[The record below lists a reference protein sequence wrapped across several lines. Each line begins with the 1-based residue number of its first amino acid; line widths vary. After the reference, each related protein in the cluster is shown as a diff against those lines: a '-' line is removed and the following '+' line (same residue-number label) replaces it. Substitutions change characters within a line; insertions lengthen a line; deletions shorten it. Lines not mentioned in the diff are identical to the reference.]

1 MKNVKFKS
9 FECMKY
15 PVLLL
20 GLLMISSL
28 YFSCGIG
35 NKSPVSQLFPYE
47 PDTTNLPELAIFLEK
62 DQLDKIINEETFLS
76 NGKKRYKGIIA
87 VPQNYDDFRRD
98 SLDEVYWPKASVI
111 EGDFRGASIRSG
123 RCQDGNYRKSDFRV
137 ADIRWTIFDGSI
149 LDSINFNQSRLFH
162 VKVNYS
168 KLSNSN
174 FKGANMFGM
183 EGHFAKMRNC
193 DFSGALMK
201 DSEFLDSDLTGS
213 IAVKAKLFRAVLLKS
228 KLDSCDFSYADFT
241 GAGLEES
248 TFINSRL
255 WYANFQGG
263 HLQGTNFQGAD
274 LKGCNFFGTE
284 FENTNFNEAINIPE
298 EIKAFINE
306 EGLATG
312 IWQDTK

>member
-1 MKNVKFKS
+1 MRLFIS
-9 FECMKY
+9 F
-15 PVLLL
+15 V
-20 GLLMISSL
+20 GLLITSSL
-28 YFSCGIG
+28 YFSCG
-35 NKSPVSQLFPYE
+35 NFASSPVSQLFHE
-47 PDTTNLPELAIFLEK
+47 KPDTTNLPELAIFLEK
-62 DQLDKIINEETFLS
+62 DQLNAIINEETTKLD
-76 NGKKRYKGIIA
+76 GLKRYKGIIA
-87 VPQNYDDFRRD
+87 VPQNGDDFRRD
-98 SLDEVYWPKASVI
+98 SLDEVYWPKVSVI

-137 ADIRWTIFDGSI
+137 ADIRWTIFDGSM

-162 VKVNYS
+162 VKVNYAN
-168 KLSNSN
+168 LNNST

-193 DFSGALMK
+193 DFTGALMK

-248 TFINSRL
+248 SFINSRL

-263 HLQGTNFQGAD
+263 HLQGTSFEGAD

-284 FENTNFNEAINIPE
+284 FENTNFKGAINIPN
-298 EIKAFINE
+298 EIKSFINE
-306 EGLATG
+306 KGLATG
-312 IWQDTK
+312 IWQDPK

>member
-1 MKNVKFKS
+1 MNYFIRLILL
-9 FECMKY
+9 
-15 PVLLL
+15 VLF
-20 GLLMISSL
+20 SSL
-28 YFSCGIG
+28 YFSCGNI
-35 NKSPVSQLFPYE
+35 SSAPVSQIFPE
-47 PDTTNLPELAIFLEK
+47 KPDTTDLPELAIFLEK
-62 DQLDKIINEETFLS
+62 HQLDKIIDEETFLT
-76 NGKKRYKGIIA
+76 NGEKRYKGIIS

-98 SLDEVYWPKASVI
+98 SLDEVYWPKISVI

-123 RCQDGNYRKSDFRV
+123 KCYDGNYRKSDFRV
-137 ADIRWTIFDGSI
+137 ADIRWSIFDGSI

-168 KLSNSN
+168 KLSNSS
-174 FKGANMFGM
+174 FRGANMFGM

-255 WYANFQGG
+255 WFANFQGG
-263 HLQGTNFQGAD
+263 HLQGTSFQGAD

-284 FENTNFNEAINIPE
+284 FENTNFNGAINIPE
-298 EIKAFINE
+298 EIKPFINE
-306 EGLATG
+306 EGFATG
-312 IWQDTK
+312 IWQITK

>member
-1 MKNVKFKS
+1 MRYFIS
-9 FECMKY
+9 
-15 PVLLL
+15 LI
-20 GLLMISSL
+20 GLLILSSL
-28 YFSCGIG
+28 YYSCGFTTAA
-35 NKSPVSQLFPYE
+35 PVSKLFPND
-47 PDTTNLPELAIFLEK
+47 PDTTNLPELAVFLEA
-62 DQLDKIINEETFLS
+62 DQLAQILDEETTLS
-76 NGKKRYKGIIA
+76 NGKKRYKGIIS
-87 VPQNYDDFRRD
+87 VPQDGDDFKRD
-98 SLDEVYWPKASVI
+98 SLDEVYWPKVSVI

-123 RCQDGNYRKSDFRV
+123 RCQDGNYRKSDFRA

-149 LDSINFNQSRLFH
+149 LDSINFGQSRLFH

-168 KLSNSN
+168 NLSNSN

-201 DSEFLDSDLTGS
+201 DSEFLESDLTGS
-213 IAVKAKLFRAVLLKS
+213 IAVKAKLFRAVLLNS

-263 HLQGTNFQGAD
+263 HLQGTSFQGAD

-284 FENTNFNEAINIPE
+284 FETTNFNGAINIPD
-298 EIKAFINE
+298 EIKPFINE
-306 EGLATG
+306 EGFATG
-312 IWQDTK
+312 VWQDTK

>member
-1 MKNVKFKS
+1 MRFL
-9 FECMKY
+9 
-15 PVLLL
+15 VLLL

-28 YFSCGIG
+28 YFSCEIG
-35 NKSPVSQLFPYE
+35 NKSPVSQLFPNE
-47 PDTTNLPELAIFLEK
+47 PDTTNLPELAVFLEK
-62 DQLDKIINEETFLS
+62 HQLDKIIDEETFLS
-76 NGKKRYKGIIA
+76 NGKKRHKGIIS
-87 VPQNYDDFRRD
+87 VPQNYDDFRRY
-98 SLDEVYWPKASVI
+98 SLDVVYWPKTSVI

-149 LDSINFNQSRLFH
+149 LDSINFKQSRLFH

-174 FKGANMFGM
+174 FRGANMFGM

-241 GAGLEES
+241 GTGLEES

-263 HLQGTNFQGAD
+263 HLQGTSFQGAD

-284 FENTNFNEAINIPE
+284 FESTNFKDAINIPDD
-298 EIKAFINE
+298 IKPFINE
-306 EGLATG
+306 EGMATG
-312 IWQDTK
+312 VWQDTK